1 MFTGIV
7 EEVGKINHITSNKL
21 NVGCKNVVS
30 DMKTGDSVACNG
42 VCLTVETFGKDF
54 FEASISPMTLAVTNF
69 KTLKAGDS
77 INLERAML
85 ANGRFGG
92 HIVSGHI
99 DTCSPIINIKKY
111 EDFYTFKIELPKD
124 LSKYVIYKGSITING
139 ISLTVAEI
147 MDNIIT
153 VAIIPHTYLNTNLS
167 KLSIGNIVNIE
178 FDIFAKYIE
187 KILLSSDNKTRVDMD
202 FLKENG
208 F

>member
-21 NVGCKNVVS
+21 NVSCKNVVS

-54 FEASISPMTLAVTNF
+54 FEASISPTTLAVTNF
-69 KTLKAGDS
+69 KTLKTGDS

-99 DTCSPIINIKKY
+99 DTCSPIINIKKC

-124 LSKYVIYKGSITING
+124 FSKYVIHKGSITING

-167 KLSIGNIVNIE
+167 KLSIGDIVNIE

-187 KILLSSDNKTRVDMD
+187 KFLLSSDNKTRVDMD